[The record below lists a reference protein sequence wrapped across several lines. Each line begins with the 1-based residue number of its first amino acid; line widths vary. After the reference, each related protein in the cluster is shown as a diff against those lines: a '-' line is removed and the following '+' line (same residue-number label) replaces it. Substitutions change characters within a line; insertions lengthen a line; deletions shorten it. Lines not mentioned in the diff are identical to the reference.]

1 MKSVNRKVKC
11 RYSQMLLYIS
21 SGLIIFSL
29 FNGLLPA
36 QRLLA
41 ASATATPTSA
51 AQVTAKAK
59 QKANLRNGPGT
70 NYGIIGSAAAGQTL
84 DIVARTAKGDWFQL
98 ASGAWIAA
106 FLVTNAPTSVPVAAG
121 TTTPSTPATNTPVAK
136 PANPAQ
142 STPTATPAPAGGTAH
157 VIIQSVF
164 YDGEVYRVESDE
176 YAVIANTGD
185 AAINIGGW
193 RLNAGDP
200 GQNFTFPNFNLAAG
214 QTCRVYTNESHPESC
229 GFSFGIGRAIWNNTD
244 ADCGY
249 LYDASGQEVSNYC
262 Y

>member
-1 MKSVNRKVKC
+1 MKSMSSQVKR
-11 RYSQMLLYIS
+11 RYSPRLLWIS
-21 SGLIIFSL
+21 SGLIILSL
-29 FNGLLPA
+29 FTEWLPA

-41 ASATATPTSA
+41 ASATATPASA
-51 AQVTAKAK
+51 TQVAAKAK

-70 NYGIIGSAAAGQTL
+70 NYGIIGSVAAGQVL
-84 DIVARTAKGDWFQL
+84 NLVARNAKGDWLQL
-98 ASGAWIAA
+98 ATGEWIAA
-106 FLVTNAPTSVPVAAG
+106 FLVSNAPTNVPIASGA
-121 TTTPSTPATNTPVAK
+121 TTPAATNTPVAK
-136 PANPAQ
+136 QADPAQ
-142 STPTATPAPAGGTAH
+142 PAPTATPAATTGGTAN

-164 YDGEVYRVESDE
+164 YDGAVYRVESDE
-176 YAVIANTGD
+176 YAVIANTGT

-193 RLNAGDP
+193 LLNAGDP
-200 GQNFTFPNFNLAAG
+200 GQNFTFPSFTLAAG
-214 QTCRVYTNESHPESC
+214 QVCRVYTNEIHPESC